1 VVGGGKTGIDAC
13 LWLLEHGV
21 NPDTIRWIMPRDGWL
36 LDRENTQPT
45 IEFFHSTIEAQAAQ
59 FESIAAADSI
69 EDMFDRLEAC
79 GYFVRIDTNVR
90 PKMFHGA
97 TISQAELAALRKI
110 RNIIRMGRVTAIQ
123 SDRIVLEEGEIPTGP
138 GQLHVDCSARAIS
151 NTETKPIFQGD
162 LITPQM
168 VRSYQP
174 VFSAAFIGHIEARF
188 DDDKQKNQL
197 CGVVPLPNHDTD
209 YLRFTVAF
217 MTNQYNWGQDE
228 ELRNWLKE
236 NRLDGFSK
244 VISGIAEDDHEKWA
258 VMKRLRDASMP
269 AMMNLQK
276 FLRQLDA

>member
-1 VVGGGKTGIDAC
+1 
-13 LWLLEHGV
+13 
-21 NPDTIRWIMPRDGWL
+21 
-36 LDRENTQPT
+36 
-45 IEFFHSTIEAQAAQ
+45 
-59 FESIAAADSI
+59 
-69 EDMFDRLEAC
+69 
-79 GYFVRIDTNVR
+79 
-90 PKMFHGA
+90 
-97 TISQAELAALRKI
+97 
-110 RNIIRMGRVTAIQ
+110 MGRVTAIQ